1 MIERPPLSE
10 ISKYVPSSGL
20 SRCAGVQSYYRP
32 HSDYGAVVQ
41 PSSLKAAESMTS
53 LQPANQYVTPVAAT
67 VPAPK
72 ANSDL
77 MQFIEKQEGY
87 IEQLERESQ
96 FCRVNSTIAHRFSQI
111 NVNCLLNNFL
121 FRV

>member
-20 SRCAGVQSYYRP
+20 SRLSGVQSYYRP
-32 HSDYGAVVQ
+32 HADYNAVVQ
-41 PSSLKAAESMTS
+41 PGSLKTAESITS
-53 LQPANQYVTPVAAT
+53 LQPTSQYATPAASA
-67 VPAPK
+67 VPPAK

-77 MQFIEKQEGY
+77 LQFIEKQEGY

-96 FCRVNSTIAHRFSQI
+96 FCRVS
-111 NVNCLLNNFL
+111 
-121 FRV
+121 